1 MQENKTTM
9 IAALKS
15 AFLDQGHIVG
25 SDFEERAAQLP
36 LSRLAIEVSLAK
48 AGI

>member
-15 AFLDQGHIVG
+15 AFLDQGLIVG
-25 SDFEERAAQLP
+25 SDFEERAGR
-36 LSRLAIEVSLAK
+36 LSLSKLAIEISLAQ